1 MSWGGQLTAGDKRQK
16 ESFRRTLTT
25 PGIGQRLFRD
35 VSAHLLG
42 PWLGPQLQLVPG
54 LVALPGLAQV

>member
-1 MSWGGQLTAGDKRQK
+1 MSLWETVQKVDGTEGQ
-16 ESFRRTLTT
+16 
-25 PGIGQRLFRD
+25 RD